1 MDITR
6 TWCMPNKNTFE
17 IKPIKELLVRYVDK
31 DKLLWIDPYA
41 NRNKWA
47 TITNDLSLEFDTDYH
62 LDALE
67 FLNCFE
73 ENSVDGV
80 LFDPP
85 YFPRQVMECY
95 NNVGIK
101 VTQEMTSSAFYSK
114 QKQQIGKIV
123 KKGGYVITC
132 GWNSG

>member
-67 FLNCFE
+67 FLNRFE
-73 ENSVDGV
+73 ESGVDGV

-85 YFPRQVMECY
+85 YSPRQVMECY
-95 NNVGIK
+95 KNVGIK
-101 VTQEMTSSAFYSK
+101 VT
-114 QKQQIGKIV
+114 
-123 KKGGYVITC
+123 
-132 GWNSG
+132 